1 MYRLIQVVITT
12 IIISLS
18 FNSFAEV
25 KKIYYES
32 GALKSESNIEN
43 GKLEGLMKSYYE
55 SGATKTEWNH
65 KNGKLEGLAKYYSES
80 GLLIKRENYKN
91 GKLVGEW
98 TRK

>member
-1 MYRLIQVVITT
+1 MNRLIQIVITA

-25 KKIYYES
+25 RKSYYES
-32 GALKSESNIEN
+32 GALKYESNF
-43 GKLEGLMKSYYE
+43 
-55 SGATKTEWNH
+55 
-65 KNGKLEGLAKYYSES
+65 KNGGLDGLVKIYSES

-91 GKLVGEW
+91 GELVGEW